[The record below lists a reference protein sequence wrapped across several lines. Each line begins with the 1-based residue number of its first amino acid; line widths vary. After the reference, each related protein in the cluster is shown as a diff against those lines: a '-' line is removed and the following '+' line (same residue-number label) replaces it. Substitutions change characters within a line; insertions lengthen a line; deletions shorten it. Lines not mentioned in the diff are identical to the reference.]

1 MPTITTVTAVQ
12 TLHAQA
18 VTLGQQIDAA
28 PSNYTL
34 NQQLSQ
40 VLNSEAD
47 AVTTAALALLP
58 AAQQAYADALQALH
72 VAGAELAAVQ
82 ALVSARDTVK
92 ERTAVGYSSEPVRS
106 MVTALPMKVRG
117 GIIKV
122 SPLSCLRGDGVVAAA
137 GQHIPSDF
145 AVRSEAEMTAL
156 AETKAAQYLTSMR
169 GGA

>member
-1 MPTITTVTAVQ
+1 MPTITTVPQVQ

-18 VTLGQQIDAA
+18 VTLGQQLDASPNNA
-28 PSNYTL
+28 TL
-34 NQQLSQ
+34 TQQLKQ
-40 VLNSEAD
+40 ALNAEAD

-82 ALVSARDTVK
+82 ALITARDTVK
-92 ERTAVGYSSEPVRS
+92 ARTTEGLSNEPVGP
-106 MVTALPMKVRG
+106 MVAMLPMKVRG

-122 SPLSCLRGDGVVAAA
+122 SPLWCLRGDGVVAAA
-137 GQHIPSDF
+137 GEHVPSDF
-145 AVRSEAEMTAL
+145 AVRPAAQMTAL
-156 AETKAAQYLTSMR
+156 AETKAAQYLTTMR